1 VRVPDVREA
10 ATVHGYTVAFYWA
23 AGLFG
28 LGLIVALLVLPSGG
42 PQAVPAIEA
51 VATE

>member
-1 VRVPDVREA
+1 V

-28 LGLIVALLVLPSGG
+28 VGLIVALLVLPSGR
-42 PQAVPAIEA
+42 PQTMPAVEA
-51 VATE
+51 VAAE